1 MRILYTSM
9 QFTTYEKKI
18 WYNTNESFSKKVP
31 LKAIASKTVPFNAL
45 ISGEHPQENVNT
57 NANLMFTADFLNTQ
71 GVFYRTNRFITCTAF
86 STQADVQ
93 NLAIRGLWLALEKG
107 FSSPVVLSS
116 YPIVG
121 LIPCFSRG
129 EIIQTT
135 DSVLFKGLVSNG
147 GGEAAF

>member
-86 STQADVQ
+86 QHKRTYKTLQ
-93 NLAIRGLWLALEKG
+93 
-107 FSSPVVLSS
+107 F
-116 YPIVG
+116 VG
-121 LIPCFSRG
+121 YGWP
-129 EIIQTT
+129 
-135 DSVLFKGLVSNG
+135 
-147 GGEAAF
+147 

>member
-1 MRILYTSM
+1 M
-9 QFTTYEKKI
+9 
-18 WYNTNESFSKKVP
+18 
-31 LKAIASKTVPFNAL
+31 
-45 ISGEHPQENVNT
+45 
-57 NANLMFTADFLNTQ
+57 
-71 GVFYRTNRFITCTAF
+71 YRF